1 MANVLSCA
9 CLLLLVAGHALAAA
23 PNVSSTGTTGFPA
36 LSRDG
41 KSVAVV
47 VVDWADYE
55 GVTSDVFTVLAVRT
69 GAVEKRL
76 ELRKKGRAVREGDGV
91 AAVAEVLKARPFD
104 SLVPVALAS
113 EQGGLRGTVGLLSFQ
128 WKLNELTVFRRG
140 RVVQSHRVAA
150 SRVVTGMCCGN
161 LEDLETRCA
170 VGPSLFGAWFSAEQ
184 SALVIEYRYAGARDG
199 CEGVDEFAVVSVR
212 P

>member
-1 MANVLSCA
+1 MAKVHSCA
-9 CLLLLVAGHALAAA
+9 CLLLLVAGDALGFA
-23 PNVSSTGTTGFPA
+23 PTVSSAGTTGFPA

-55 GVTSDVFTVLAVRT
+55 GVTSDVFTVLTVRT

-76 ELRKKGRAVREGDGV
+76 ELRKKGRAAREGDGV
-91 AAVAEVLKARPFD
+91 AAVVEYLKARPFD
-104 SLVPVALAS
+104 SLRPVALAP
-113 EQGGLRGTVGLLSFQ
+113 EQGGLRGTVGPLSFQ
-128 WKLNELTVFRRG
+128 WKLNELTVIRRG

-150 SRVVTGMCCGN
+150 SRAVTGMCCGN
-161 LEDLETRCA
+161 LENLDTRCS
-170 VGPSLFGAWFSAEQ
+170 VGPSLFGAWFSEER
-184 SALVIEYRYAGARDG
+184 SALVLEYRYAGVRDG